1 MVASL
6 QPTNDYKTSVLSGLS
21 PGIILQIC
29 ERAMSFWE
37 YQSRQE
43 SAFQQAV
50 LKSVNDKSAQC
61 QKQLDSVI
69 REANSEL
76 ALRKNR
82 EQQDQL
88 RDKDKEYGRLKGQY
102 DQLKRKVL
110 LAPST
115 ITSAVAADN
124 AAQLDD
130 STRQDDIGRSRH
142 DAIGLAGFST
152 LTVNDVV
159 NGMEAGGIQRTPLR
173 GVSTGTLAWQ
183 GQPPLNS
190 NGIRG
195 QVAPQ
200 KTQRFQT
207 AQVSGLS
214 RGQIEG
220 FGPFKGRR
228 GNSDGNATD
237 SPNEVEAASG
247 LGLGGAHIYRSNS
260 VSAIGSGLSRDQIA
274 TRQTQRGFGFGQ
286 GMARSEPLP
295 YPIIIRSID

>member
-1 MVASL
+1 
-6 QPTNDYKTSVLSGLS
+6 
-21 PGIILQIC
+21 
-29 ERAMSFWE
+29 MSFWE

-69 REANSEL
+69 REGLERDLEL
-76 ALRKNR
+76 ERRKNR

-130 STRQDDIGRSRH
+130 STRQDDISRSRH

-159 NGMEAGGIQRTPLR
+159 NGMEAGGLKRRAKIQRTPLR

-220 FGPFKGRR
+220 FGRFKGRR

-260 VSAIGSGLSRDQIA
+260 VSEIGSGLSRDQIA
-274 TRQTQRGFGFGQ
+274 NRQAQRGFGFGQ

>member
-1 MVASL
+1 
-6 QPTNDYKTSVLSGLS
+6 
-21 PGIILQIC
+21 
-29 ERAMSFWE
+29 MSFWE

-76 ALRKNR
+76 ALLNSKIAGLERDLELERRKNR

-130 STRQDDIGRSRH
+130 STRQDDISRSRH

-220 FGPFKGRR
+220 FGRFKGRR

-260 VSAIGSGLSRDQIA
+260 VSGIGSGLSRDQIA
-274 TRQTQRGFGFGQ
+274 NRQAQRGFGFGQ
-286 GMARSEPLP
+286 GMARTASSSAIKPEQQRKSGTFRPAGFS
-295 YPIIIRSID
+295 R